1 MLPPRTEQ
9 DGPKRGAHDPRAALV
24 EALRLTFA
32 QPELLDE
39 ALTHR
44 SFFNEN
50 PKLAPRHNERL
61 EFLGD
66 AVAGMA
72 VASLLHEHFPQADE
86 GELTRRRAD
95 LVCERGLA
103 DLARDLSLGDA
114 MRLGKGELRS
124 GGREKPRLLASALEA
139 ILGAVCVDAGVTPAY
154 ELARRLFEPRLFAG
168 TPGETDFKS
177 RLQERAQAER
187 AETPRYHVE
196 SSEGPDHDRVFEV
209 TVSLDRQEIGRGRGG
224 SKLRAEQEA
233 ARTALEN
240 WPSADVPE
248 EEP

>member
-9 DGPKRGAHDPRAALV
+9 DGPTRGARDARAALL
-24 EALRLTFA
+24 EALGVTFA
-32 QPELLDE
+32 KHELLDE

-44 SFFNEN
+44 SFCNEN
-50 PKLAPRHNERL
+50 PKLAPRDNERL

-66 AVAGMA
+66 AVLGMA
-72 VASLLHEHFPQADE
+72 VASLLHEHFPLADE

-95 LVCERGLA
+95 LVCERGLTE
-103 DLARDLSLGDA
+103 LARDLNLGDA
-114 MRLGKGELRS
+114 LRLGKGEIRS
-124 GGREKPRLLASALEA
+124 GGREKPRLLSSALEA
-139 ILGAVCVDAGVTPAY
+139 ILGAVCVDAGVTHAH
-154 ELARRLFEPRLFAG
+154 ELARRLFEPRLFAA

-187 AETPRYHVE
+187 SETPRYHVE
-196 SSEGPDHDRVFEV
+196 AAEGPDHDRVFEV
-209 TVSLDRQEIGRGRGG
+209 SVSLGREEVGRGRGG

-233 ARTALEN
+233 ARSALEK
-240 WPSADVPE
+240 WPSTDVPE